1 MPCTDGFKTFQ
12 LFSCCLQQQKDAV
25 ISLNPAD
32 AVENVSLLLA
42 ALAFFLLFFFFL
54 FVFNAALFK
63 QVGYR
68 QLRS

>member
-42 ALAFFLLFFFFL
+42 ALAFFLLLLLFFVCF
-54 FVFNAALFK
+54 
-63 QVGYR
+63 
-68 QLRS
+68 